1 MNLILTIIIKP
12 LKSMTKK
19 MFFTLALGT
28 LGAVAMA
35 QPRSAGEPVL
45 LLKSQQGLMAPVWSP
60 DGDKIAVTTDNYEG
74 IWIADADGGNLR
86 QVTDASGAGYKMQW
100 SADGQR
106 LLGRTNVVADGLI
119 LHEVKV
125 WNAQD
130 GAETTLVGKT
140 RELTGTPLWRDAE
153 RVSIA
158 DGRGAANVNVRSLK
172 RQAAETVDVYSQMV
186 SDPAGVADKVASLSE
201 FSGKIIINPA
211 LSNDGRRVAFQVP
224 GKGIYTCNADGT
236 GVEFV
241 CKGSHPAW
249 LPDNSLIYTVVT
261 DDGVQ
266 FTGSDIYAVD
276 VATKKTVLLTG
287 GTDLIP
293 LTPTVTRDGKR
304 VAFENAK
311 DASIYVITLKY

>member
-1 MNLILTIIIKP
+1 
-12 LKSMTKK
+12 MTKK
-19 MFFTLALGT
+19 MFFTLALSA
-28 LGAVAMA
+28 LGAVAVA
-35 QPRSAGEPVL
+35 QPRGASEPAL

-60 DGDKIAVTTDNYEG
+60 DGDRIAVTSDNYDG

-86 QVTDASGAGYKMQW
+86 LVTGESGAGYKMQW
-100 SADGQR
+100 SADGKR
-106 LLGRTNVVADGLI
+106 LLGRTNVVADGRI

-125 WNAQD
+125 WNTAD
-130 GAETTLVGKT
+130 GGEFTIVEKT

-158 DGRGAANVNVRSLK
+158 DGRGAASVNVRSLK
-172 RQAAETVDVYSQMV
+172 RQASETVDVYAQMV
-186 SDPAGVADKVASLSE
+186 GDPAGVADKVASLGE

-211 LSNDGRRVAFQVP
+211 LSVDGKRVAFQVP
-224 GKGIYTCNADGT
+224 GKGIYVCNADGS

-241 CKGSHPAW
+241 CKGSHPVW

-261 DDGVQ
+261 DDGAQ

-276 VATKKTVLLTG
+276 VATKKAVLLTG
-287 GTDLIP
+287 GTDMIP

-311 DASIYVITLKY
+311 DACIYVITLKY